1 MVKLLTSYN
10 VSKETRSCKPLLNRT
25 MMNGG
30 CIMCEY
36 NEDFPMFIYS
46 VKGHAI

>member
-30 CIMCEY
+30 FIMCEY